1 MGIFKIVVV
10 QVLLI
15 VLTAISFMSCKE
27 NVYEKD
33 MNILMSKQIRID
45 VYRMLKVQPAAP
57 INYDTKSDSLS
68 NDHDYSLVVFT
79 DSSKCN
85 SCAAKTLYQWNE
97 LIDSLYMRYG
107 NKVNTYFIFEPKQDQ
122 RNALKYALE
131 EALTVFPIYI
141 DTLHV
146 FSDSNPN
153 IPVSSI
159 MHTFLIDRVGNVLIV
174 GSPLRSDKIRNLMFQ
189 MLDGKK

>member
-45 VYRMLKVQPAAP
+45 VDKMLKVQPAVP

-79 DSSKCN
+79 
-85 SCAAKTLYQWNE
+85 
-97 LIDSLYMRYG
+97 
-107 NKVNTYFIFEPKQDQ
+107 
-122 RNALKYALE
+122 
-131 EALTVFPIYI
+131 
-141 DTLHV
+141 
-146 FSDSNPN
+146 
-153 IPVSSI
+153 
-159 MHTFLIDRVGNVLIV
+159 
-174 GSPLRSDKIRNLMFQ
+174 
-189 MLDGKK
+189 